1 MVFPQLKKKKL
12 GNSLAVQW
20 LGVRTFIAKG
30 PGSVLGWGAKIPQA
44 AWHGQKINNN
54 NNKKKTQE
62 FKNPQDNQLNLNYF

>member
-1 MVFPQLKKKKL
+1 MIFPQLKKKL

-20 LGVRTFIAKG
+20 LGVQTFITKG

-54 NNKKKTQE
+54 NNN
-62 FKNPQDNQLNLNYF
+62 KNTEI